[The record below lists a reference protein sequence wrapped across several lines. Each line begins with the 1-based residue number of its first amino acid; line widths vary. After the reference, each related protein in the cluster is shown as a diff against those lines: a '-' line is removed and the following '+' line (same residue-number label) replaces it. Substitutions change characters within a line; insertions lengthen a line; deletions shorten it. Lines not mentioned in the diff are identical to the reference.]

1 MIISDLNHVE
11 SISETTSVL
20 GGFGL
25 GYDYSNVYFN
35 EFFNVYK
42 NVNSFTFIVGHVAT
56 AESDASAIGYGSL
69 TQTFNKAATT
79 PYSSSSSG
87 TSIAGTSGSFYGI
100 YW

>member
-20 GGFGL
+20 GGFSL

-35 EFFNVYK
+35 ENFSLRKFINSNVF
-42 NVNSFTFIVGHVAT
+42 VSGHAAT
-56 AESDASAIGYGSL
+56 AESDAYAYGYGSL
-69 TQTFNKAATT
+69 TQTFNNASTG

-87 TSIAGTSGSFYGI
+87 TSIAASSGFYG
-100 YW
+100 YY

>member
-20 GGFGL
+20 GGFSL

-35 EFFNVYK
+35 ENFNLNKFIRSNVY
-42 NVNSFTFIVGHVAT
+42 VSGHAAT
-56 AESDASAIGYGSL
+56 AESDASAYGYGSL
-69 TQTFNKAATT
+69 TQTFNNAVTT

-87 TSIAGTSGSFYGI
+87 TSIAASSGFYW
-100 YW
+100 YR

>member
-20 GGFGL
+20 GGFSL
-25 GYDYSNVYFN
+25 GNDYSNVYFN
-35 EFFNVYK
+35 EYFNINKYIYSSTYVR
-42 NVNSFTFIVGHVAT
+42 GHAAT
-56 AESDASAIGYGSL
+56 AESDAYASGYGSL

-87 TSIAGTSGSFYGI
+87 TSIAASSGY
-100 YW
+100 YYPY